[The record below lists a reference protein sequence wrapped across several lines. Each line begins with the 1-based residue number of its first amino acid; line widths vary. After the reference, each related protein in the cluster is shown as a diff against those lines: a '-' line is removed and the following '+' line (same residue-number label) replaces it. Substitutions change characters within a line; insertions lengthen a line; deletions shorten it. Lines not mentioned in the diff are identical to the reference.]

1 MEYFEKETKYSR
13 TFTKY
18 QTRKS
23 FEEIEAHNRKIEEEI
38 FAAETFAIRG
48 EEVENYEDQD
58 EEKVRFR
65 VMEKM

>member
-1 MEYFEKETKYSR
+1 LEYFEKETKYSR

-23 FEEIEAHNRKIEEEI
+23 FEEIEAHNR
-38 FAAETFAIRG
+38 
-48 EEVENYEDQD
+48 NYED